1 MSRDKKI
8 HQMDVSPGVVIT
20 KKNDIWGSAVFRPY
34 IKRSLVKLA
43 QAKDGEEK
51 ILHMGNFS

>member
-1 MSRDKKI
+1 MG
-8 HQMDVSPGVVIT
+8 VPGVVNS
-20 KKNDIWGSAVFRPY
+20 KHEIWGVFCPF

>member
-1 MSRDKKI
+1 MG
-8 HQMDVSPGVVIT
+8 VPGVVI
-20 KKNDIWGSAVFRPY
+20 KKTGLGGVFRPY
-34 IKRSLVKLA
+34 VKRSLVKLA